1 MARQQHLR
9 KAPITEALIDIRVKL
24 PAGGNDPNK
33 IRSLHE
39 KIKDQFPQEKEI
51 RHFEM
56 EFQSGPPPEQKT
68 RSSHT
73 GYRYDS
79 SDGHRVLQ
87 AKVDG
92 FTFSRL
98 RPYENWESLRE
109 EAKSMWELYCE
120 VLQPEEVVR
129 VATRY
134 INEIVIPG
142 PLIDFDHYLTMP
154 PSIPKTLPQV
164 LAGFFTRIVVP
175 HKDKKVNV
183 IITQA
188 FEPGGNPDKISV
200 ILDIDVISGEPLHLK
215 DDIWGM
221 IDSLRDIKNQVF
233 FESITERA
241 AELFT

>member
-1 MARQQHLR
+1 MAGQRHLR

-24 PAGGNDPNK
+24 PAGKNDPIQ
-33 IRSLHE
+33 IRSLRE

-68 RSSHT
+68 KSSHI

-87 AKVDG
+87 AKIDG

-98 RPYENWESLRE
+98 RPYENWENLRE
-109 EAKSMWELYCE
+109 EAKSMWELYCR
-120 VLQPEEVVR
+120 VLQPEAVVR

-142 PLIDFDHYLTMP
+142 PLIDFDHYLTTCP
-154 PSIPKTLPQV
+154 PIPRTLPQA

-175 HKDKKVNV
+175 HKEKKVDV

-188 FEPGGNPDKISV
+188 FEPGGNPERISV
-200 ILDIDVISGEPLHLK
+200 ILDIDVINRESLQMN
-215 DDIWGM
+215 DDIWGTV
-221 IDSLRDIKNQVF
+221 DSLRDIKNQVF
-233 FESITERA
+233 FESITERT
-241 AELFT
+241 AELFA